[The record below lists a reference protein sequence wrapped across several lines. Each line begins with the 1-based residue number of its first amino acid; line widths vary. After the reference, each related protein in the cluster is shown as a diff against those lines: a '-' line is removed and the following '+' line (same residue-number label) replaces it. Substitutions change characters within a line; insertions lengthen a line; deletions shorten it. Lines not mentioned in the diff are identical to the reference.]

1 MNKYDVYSLILY
13 KQHYR
18 DNYTDGKALSD
29 DIFSS
34 FGYYDGFKVE
44 CVGNCD
50 KETFIETLYNKSH
63 KPIEKL
69 NGKYGIQIV
78 GMFRTAYP
86 KIKKE
91 TFDIYKKSLFAAVG
105 FVQINEMYDI
115 KADPGL
121 SRLIKKLEKI
131 DRNILVFGTFDN
143 ADLIILIK
151 GYCLQQI
158 NDIIDHIDSLDEVCY
173 MHTITGVSQM
183 YLNKSVK
190 EKKILQTWNSH
201 KVDLNE
207 TVDEFYMRIATRN
220 KNYVISVM
228 QSIVET
234 NYEGWDFNNPK
245 YIKESIQN
253 CDKFSIYGHHD
264 IELIFKSAPLEFL
277 LFSMLPGG
285 LLSHDNGQ
293 FGMNL
298 YNIESGYKYKIKENE
313 QDTNEAKEN
322 EQDTNKAG
330 ELKTQK
336 IKKLMD
342 EVINRHKSMDDPV
355 IQALYNS
362 LNTLAQ
368 FEGFQLADDIFC
380 LVYPAINNFLNQYFN
395 SDLNKH
401 EENIS
406 EMIEYINSVVQH
418 SVHTDQIFLMIPGY
432 CGSSFGLSTKLSLFY
447 QWLAYEVKYL
457 LMEENH
463 QYAVLLSPE
472 AKIKPETKEIR
483 YGVSEHTIIVRFGQ
497 KMLFQPD
504 FCIILVHELA
514 HYIGEKDR
522 QREIRAEKCIKLT
535 AALTVDMIFRDA
547 KYLSEKDKFN
557 VLQYKKKVNEN
568 IEQYLIFQ
576 IKNLTRI
583 NNIKCL
589 YASELRY
596 MLKQVIYHIICLD
609 ERDSM
614 FEEIFLSADYAVK
627 IIGNGNI
634 NNRTDKQKATQV
646 YCKTIEKILQNCK
659 QCLFEETMDIVIDN
673 LITTFKEIYS
683 DICAYEILK
692 FDFKTYQRA
701 FMVSENREIEP
712 QNVPPMQS
720 IREFVMHQFLGVSED
735 YHSEWLELTDT
746 YFEDQMFSYGYVQA
760 EFVDYA
766 KQCHFKLHYNLD
778 DPVRDMKA
786 QNIRSAYNDLKS
798 RNISR
803 LYKNVLGKVYLY
815 KDSVKNAALRQ
826 PDDNA

>member
-1 MNKYDVYSLILY
+1 MNKYDIYSLILY

-18 DNYTDGKALSD
+18 DDYTGRKALSD

-44 CVGNCD
+44 CGDNCN
-50 KETFIETLYNKSH
+50 KETFIETLYDKTH

-78 GMFRTAYP
+78 GMFRTAYI
-86 KIKKE
+86 KIKKD
-91 TFDIYKKSLFAAVG
+91 TLDTYKNSLFAAVG

-121 SRLIKKLEKI
+121 SRLIKKLEKS

-158 NDIIDHIDSLDEVCY
+158 NSIIDHIDAFDEVSY
-173 MHTITGVSQM
+173 MHTITGISQM
-183 YLNKSVK
+183 YLNNSA
-190 EKKILQTWNSH
+190 KKKKMLQMWNSH
-201 KVDLNE
+201 NVDLNE
-207 TVDEFYMRIATRN
+207 TVDEFYMRIAARN

-228 QSIVET
+228 QSIVEKK
-234 NYEGWDFNNPK
+234 YKSWDLNSLK

-253 CDKFSIYGHHD
+253 CDKFIIYGHHD
-264 IELIFKSAPLEFL
+264 IELIFKCAPLEFI
-277 LFSMLPGG
+277 LFSMLPGS

-293 FGMNL
+293 FGKNI
-298 YNIESGYKYKIKENE
+298 YNIESGYKYQAKGNE
-313 QDTNEAKEN
+313 QYANEAKESKH
-322 EQDTNKAG
+322 DTNKA
-330 ELKTQK
+330 LR
-336 IKKLMD
+336 IKDLMD
-342 EVINRHKSMDDPV
+342 EIRKRHKPMDDPV

-395 SDLNKH
+395 SDLNKQ

-432 CGSSFGLSTKLSLFY
+432 CGSSFGLPTKLSLFY
-447 QWLAYEVKYL
+447 QWMAYEVKYL

-463 QYAVLLSPE
+463 QYDVLLSPE

-483 YGVSEHTIIVRFGQ
+483 YGISEHTIIVRFGQ

-535 AALTVDMIFRDA
+535 AALMVEMIFRDS
-547 KYLSEKDKFN
+547 KYISEKDKFN
-557 VLQYKKKVNEN
+557 VLQYKKKVNDK
-568 IEQYLIFQ
+568 IEQYITFQ

-583 NNIKCL
+583 NNINCL

-596 MLKQVIYHIICLD
+596 MLKQITYHIICLD

-614 FEEIFLSADYAVK
+614 FEDIFLPADVAVK
-627 IIGNGNI
+627 MIGNGNV
-634 NNRTDKQKATQV
+634 NNRADKQKATQV
-646 YCKTIEKILQNCK
+646 YCKTIDKILQNCK

-683 DICAYEILK
+683 DVCAYEILK
-692 FDFKTYQRA
+692 FDFQTYQRA
-701 FMVSENREIEP
+701 FRVSENREIEP
-712 QNVPPMQS
+712 KNIPPMQS
-720 IREFVMHQFLGVSED
+720 IREFVMHQLIGVKET

-746 YFEDQMFSYGYVQA
+746 YFEDQMFSYEYVQA

-766 KQCHFKLHYNLD
+766 KQCRFRLNCNFE
-778 DPVRDMKA
+778 DPIRKMKA
-786 QNIRSAYNDLKS
+786 QNIRSAYNDLKNRS
-798 RNISR
+798 TSR
-803 LYKNVLGKVYLY
+803 LYKNVLEKVYLY
-815 KDSVKNAALRQ
+815 KSSVKNAVFWQ
-826 PDDNA
+826 PDDDA